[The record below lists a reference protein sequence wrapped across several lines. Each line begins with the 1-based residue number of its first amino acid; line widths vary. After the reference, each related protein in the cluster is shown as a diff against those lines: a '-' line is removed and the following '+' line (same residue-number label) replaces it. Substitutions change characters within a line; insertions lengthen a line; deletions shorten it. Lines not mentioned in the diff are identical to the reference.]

1 MAAHSRS
8 TAPPQRRTAGRHAG
22 RSRTDDPRDTLA
34 LAGSALEA
42 GGLLRLPLVLA
53 LVGVS
58 ASTWWAGVRSGRFP
72 PGVKVTERCTAWR
85 AADIRAMLDSA
96 GGEGES

>member
-1 MAAHSRS
+1 MAAHPR
-8 TAPPQRRTAGRHAG
+8 TPAPHERRTAGRHAG

-72 PGVKVTERCTAWR
+72 AGVKVTERCTAWR
-85 AADIRAMLDSA
+85 AEDITALMQSFRAEA
-96 GGEGES
+96 QP